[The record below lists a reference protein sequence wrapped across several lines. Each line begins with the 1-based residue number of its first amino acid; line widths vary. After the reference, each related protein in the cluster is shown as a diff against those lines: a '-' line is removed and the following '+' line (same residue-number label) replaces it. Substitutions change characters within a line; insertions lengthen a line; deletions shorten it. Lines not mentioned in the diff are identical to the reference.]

1 MNFYFLDEVVS
12 NILENYTNRSFVT
25 GSMHDIS
32 TILIMWMC
40 TYLHKKVQQIW
51 LSHRGNCC
59 KNLISY
65 EIIFPQNKSV
75 LNTRVYNE
83 RRKSLGYPVPATVSA
98 GRQFYKHYHNKRL
111 ISYELVIFLTHLTLV
126 TEIPIYSLRFCCSTL
141 PYPILTEMNNFT
153 AASLYLFRNLFR
165 VPLPLSNDAIPS
177 RFSCICTYHYFKW
190 FV

>member
-1 MNFYFLDEVVS
+1 MREQGKSSLGLISLLRKLTRTEGKTILNTGEIDAINTKCGKKTSVGKRKTFILKWWNPNCKRLNTIHTMNFYFLDEVVS

-75 LNTRVYNE
+75 LNTRVYNK

-98 GRQFYKHYHNKRL
+98 GR
-111 ISYELVIFLTHLTLV
+111 
-126 TEIPIYSLRFCCSTL
+126 
-141 PYPILTEMNNFT
+141 
-153 AASLYLFRNLFR
+153 
-165 VPLPLSNDAIPS
+165 
-177 RFSCICTYHYFKW
+177 
-190 FV
+190 